1 MRLTNDIRD
10 NIRRKAL
17 ANVPVIDYHALLIP
31 VVQGVLCDHMPDH
44 VRRAYDDP
52 AERPYLHTSSVSV
65 RQGNTDMYLKSRR
78 EDGYWQNHEFYGVT
92 QSQSQSRY
100 GTLDIRVD
108 EAALARLKT
117 GTLAYDLSQAVI
129 KSGFFH
135 KHIEQEALFE
145 SVKRRLGDTLR
156 SVTTIKRLYDVLEPE
171 LHHLI
176 PEEGDKTAGLPA
188 TAAPVVDDLRKLGAE
203 LPTVAKAN

>member
-10 NIRRKAL
+10 NIQRKAL

-31 VVQGVLCDHMPDH
+31 VVQGVLCYHMPDH
-44 VRRAYDDP
+44 VRRAYDDTTQ
-52 AERPYLHTSSVSV
+52 RPYLVTAHVTVK
-65 RQGNTDMYLKSRR
+65 QGNKDMYIKSRH
-78 EDGYWQNHEFYGVT
+78 EGGYRQNHEFYGVT
-92 QSQSQSRY
+92 KTRY
-100 GTLDIRVD
+100 GSLDIRVD
-108 EAALARLKT
+108 DAALAHLKT

-135 KHIEQEALFE
+135 KHIEQEALFD
-145 SVKRRLGDTLR
+145 SVKKRLRDTLH
-156 SVTTIKRLYDVLEPE
+156 SVTTLKRLYDVLEPE

-176 PEEGDKTAGLPA
+176 PKEGDKTASLPA

>member
-10 NIRRKAL
+10 NIERKAL
-17 ANVPVIDYHALLIP
+17 ANVPVIDYHTLLIP

-52 AERPYLHTSSVSV
+52 AQRPYLCTAHVSV
-65 RQGNTDMYLKSRR
+65 KQGNRDMYIKSRH
-78 EDGYWQNHEFYGVT
+78 ENGYRQNHDFYGILQT
-92 QSQSQSRY
+92 RY
-100 GTLDIRVD
+100 GSLDIRVD
-108 EAALARLKT
+108 DASLERLKPE
-117 GTLAYDLSQAVI
+117 TLHYDLSHAVI

-145 SVKRRLGDTLR
+145 SVKKRLRDTLR

-176 PEEGDKTAGLPA
+176 PKEGDKTASLPA